1 MLYGCTGYSGKLI
14 AKECKRQ
21 GLSPILAGRS
31 EAKVKTVA
39 EQYGVEYRVFDLNDA
54 DRLEKSIADCY
65 LVFNT
70 AGPFTSTCIPLL
82 NACLNKKVYNL
93 SLVGEQPFWA
103 RSNGKLIENTDMFAA
118 ASRMDVILMSVIMA
132 MRPIIKIKAVQNWLN
147 KMIDRLSQV
156 PAMRYW
162 RTPLCIYLAKL
173 RMPQEKVYVCKPE
186 PHRANLSW
194 RRLRD

>member
-1 MLYGCTGYSGKLI
+1 M
-14 AKECKRQ
+14 
-21 GLSPILAGRS
+21 
-31 EAKVKTVA
+31 
-39 EQYGVEYRVFDLNDA
+39 
-54 DRLEKSIADCY
+54 
-65 LVFNT
+65 
-70 AGPFTSTCIPLL
+70 
-82 NACLNKKVYNL
+82 YNL

-103 RSNGKLIENTDMFAA
+103 RSNGKLIENKAEVSRHNFGNGEHLSVAISWGDTSSAYHSTGIENIDVFAA